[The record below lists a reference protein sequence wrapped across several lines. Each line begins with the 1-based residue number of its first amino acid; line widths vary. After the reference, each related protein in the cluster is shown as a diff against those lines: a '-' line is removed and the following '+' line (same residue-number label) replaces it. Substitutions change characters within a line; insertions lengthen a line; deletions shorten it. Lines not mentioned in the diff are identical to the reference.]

1 LSKFSISS
9 EFQDKQNPK
18 IKSIG
23 ELQSLFPGLNELNDT
38 PSTEGLKKVNDFEA
52 IEVSCKIGKIIF
64 ENKKDINAY
73 LNLGYVSSEE
83 NTPVIIEF
91 TFNYSAK
98 DPDKKSNGMLL
109 EEFPHSLVRE
119 GDKLYM
125 SLQEHRIIDLDVAKT
140 KTEYVHQYKKT
151 VIMFYA

>member
-1 LSKFSISS
+1 MSKFSISS
-9 EFQDKQNPK
+9 QFQDKQNPK

-23 ELQSLFPGLNELNDT
+23 ELQSLFPGLNELNDI

-73 LNLGYVSSEE
+73 LNLWYVSSEE

-91 TFNYSAK
+91 TYNYSAK
-98 DPDKKSNGMLL
+98 DPDEKSKGMLL
-109 EEFPHSLVRE
+109 EEFPRSLVRE
-119 GDKLYM
+119 ADKLYM
-125 SLQEHRIIDLDVAKT
+125 SLQEHRIVDLDVAKT
-140 KTEYVHQYKKT
+140 KTEYAYQYKK
-151 VIMFYA
+151 